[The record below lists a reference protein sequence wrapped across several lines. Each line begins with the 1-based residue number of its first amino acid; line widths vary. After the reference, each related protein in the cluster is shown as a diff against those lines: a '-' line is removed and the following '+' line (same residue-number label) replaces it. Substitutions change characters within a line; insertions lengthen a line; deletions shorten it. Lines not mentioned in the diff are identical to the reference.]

1 MNIIKIIIATI
12 IKSLKNLD
20 KKILKILKYGLRFS
34 FAILVLS
41 AIVLVTYLFFIH
53 SDFVFQIGLLTFQIG
68 LCFIA
73 EFFASAIAVDT
84 ISKQNL

>member
-1 MNIIKIIIATI
+1 MILIKKIIITI
-12 IKSLKNLD
+12 IKSLNNLD
-20 KKILKILKYGLRFS
+20 KKILKILKYGLKFC

-41 AIVLVTYLFFIH
+41 AIILVTYLFFVH
-53 SDFVFQIGLLTFQIG
+53 SGFIFQIGLLTFQIG

-84 ISKQNL
+84 ISKHNL

>member
-1 MNIIKIIIATI
+1 MIIIKTI

-20 KKILKILKYGLRFS
+20 KKIMKILKYGLS
-34 FAILVLS
+34 FCFVVLVLS
-41 AIVLVTYLFFIH
+41 ALILVTYLFFIH
-53 SDFVFQIGLLTFQIG
+53 SDFIFQIGLLTFQIG

-84 ISKQNL
+84 ISKHNL

>member
-1 MNIIKIIIATI
+1 MLKQMLNKIIET
-12 IKSLKNLD
+12 LKNLD
-20 KKILKILKYGLRFS
+20 KKIIKILKCGLKIC

-41 AIVLVTYLFFIH
+41 AIILVTYLFFVH

-84 ISKQNL
+84 ISKQSL

>member
-1 MNIIKIIIATI
+1 MILIKKIIITI
-12 IKSLKNLD
+12 IKSLKKLD
-20 KKILKILKYGLRFS
+20 KKILKILKYGLRFC

-41 AIVLVTYLFFIH
+41 AIILVTYLFFVH
-53 SDFVFQIGLLTFQIG
+53 SGFIFQIGLLTFQIG

-84 ISKQNL
+84 ISKHNL